1 MFINCQSSLFR
12 EELVLFYVLLLRE
25 IRRLNCK
32 MKHFITLC
40 ALVALAALLCVGRT
54 ARATDNPFTYQ
65 IEAVKDEGRYKLI
78 VPMISAGEWS
88 CRYKLVTED
97 DMRWVT
103 ETGEAGKKIEK
114 EVAQGRYVVEVAP
127 KNIVGMAFGYS
138 NAKYTDFKVTAW
150 GDAKWLSLSW
160 AFGECEKMTLAD
172 DAGKPDLSQCTS
184 LERMFIGCK
193 AMNSANLVG
202 WDVSSVTDMNGMFR
216 RTERFNQDLSG
227 WDVSH
232 VTYMNEMF
240 SEALAFNQ
248 PLGAWNL
255 AQGVEFELGPA
266 TSEEN
271 YQHSLKTWAAK
282 STTSTGVKLRVP
294 NLFYGD
300 AKEARTKLVSEK
312 KWNIS
317 GDFEKKVD
325 PKGNRPFV
333 FIIKS
338 WNEDNINVTIP
349 LVGKDMKFSYQK
361 MEAGAQPVTVEHQ
374 NGSYTFKASKN
385 TNYLVKVEPKG
396 VVTFQ
401 NLQMKLAYIT
411 SILQWGDVA
420 WLTMEEAFM
429 GAGALVNIAPVGQ
442 NEPTYGTTGDNPDL
456 THVKSCAR
464 MFCNTRKLKA
474 IDFSGW
480 DVSGV
485 EDMTDIFFQGGEFA
499 KSLADWKLR
508 SCKSIGFE
516 ASSMSSELYSET
528 LKGWAAQIPNVQSG
542 VKVSARGM
550 IYQKGDALA
559 ARQKLIEEKQWE
571 FYGDNLP
578 DYIKLSTRGDKRL
591 VFFVGEEVRLS
602 IRKSE
607 SIKSAE
613 VKWGVDPNTVTL
625 MDDGDGK
632 KFTATAAGNVTVK
645 VRVDATAEHDAVSD
659 ELALVILPK
668 PTALEITCPGV
679 TIDNSVQE
687 PQISLETN
695 TEYTFTAKV
704 TPLTNLPD
712 LYWRVTPE
720 IGVIEKKN
728 EDGTWTLRVLKDR
741 EYELK
746 VEVANSGFSKTYKLK
761 VTQKKSVSVEDA
773 MLFLG
778 GTEEQKTK
786 QLTAKVEGLTSSAV
800 TWSIDDAGKAFVELA
815 SDGKVTAKAVG
826 EATIT
831 ATSTEDTNIK
841 GTCKVKVASLIT
853 GVTISKDGNPVT
865 ATIEAEEH
873 KPFVLKATV
882 APETAPQEVTWQ
894 FNASEFSKEEVA
906 EGVRFTPLKEGNGL
920 TITAKSVLDN
930 QATVTVNVKKQEQ
943 STPAVPTTI
952 KFPAADKSF
961 ELKKG
966 ESKTITLLFTPA
978 DNVNKEVNVTTDPA
992 GAPLTVTAAD
1002 GVLTITIK
1010 EGVSITE
1017 DKEIKVTV
1025 KSKVGTATDFCTIQL
1040 KKDDPGA
1047 PTPAVPTTIK
1057 FPAADKSFELKKGQ
1071 SKTITLTFA
1080 PSENVN
1086 KEVWVTTAPED
1097 APLMATAADGVL
1109 TIKIKENASITE
1121 DKTVTVTV
1129 KSKVGTATDFCTVQ
1143 LKKEGTITPP
1153 VVLEGITM
1161 TPATLK
1167 LKVKEEKQLTVTPR
1181 PEGATLPAVTWEV
1194 TKGKGI
1200 VTVDAQGKVK
1210 AVKEGTAEVT
1220 ATAGGKTAICTVTV
1234 EKATAVE
1241 NATLANLIVA
1251 PNPFGAQLRIWNA
1264 EAAGVSYEVVNALGS
1279 VVRSGLLEG
1288 NGTTIDTETLP
1299 TGVYFVRFYDSN
1311 NVQRSVRVIKY

>member
-1 MFINCQSSLFR
+1 
-12 EELVLFYVLLLRE
+12 
-25 IRRLNCK
+25 
-32 MKHFITLC
+32 MKKLITLC
-40 ALVALAALLCVGRT
+40 ALVVFTALLFVGRT
-54 ARATDNPFTYQ
+54 VRAEGKPFTYQ
-65 IEAVKDEGRYKLI
+65 IEAVERQGQCKLI
-78 VPMISAGEWS
+78 VPMVSVGEWS

-97 DMRWVT
+97 DTKWIT
-103 ETGEAGKKIEK
+103 ETGAEGKKIEK

-127 KNIVGMAFGYS
+127 KNIVGIEFGYS
-138 NAKYTDFKVTAW
+138 SARDTDFKVTAW

-184 LERMFIGCK
+184 LHRMFIGCK

-202 WDVSSVTDMNGMFR
+202 WDVSNVTDMNGMFR
-216 RTERFNQDLSG
+216 RAERFNQDLSG

-232 VTYMNEMF
+232 VTDIDEMF
-240 SEALAFNQ
+240 SAALAFNQ

-294 NLFYGD
+294 LLFYGD

-333 FIIKS
+333 FIIES
-338 WNEDNINVTIP
+338 WNENNINVTIP
-349 LVGKDMKFSYQK
+349 LVGKDMKFSYQEMK
-361 MEAGAQPVTVEHQ
+361 AGAQPVTVEHQ
-374 NGSYTFKASKN
+374 NGPYTFKASKS
-385 TNYLVKVEPKG
+385 TSYLVKVEPKG

-401 NLQMKLAYIT
+401 NEQMKTANIT

-420 WLTMEEAFM
+420 WLTMEEAFS
-429 GAGALVNIAPVGQ
+429 GAGALKNIAPVGQ

-456 THVKSCAR
+456 THVKSCAS
-464 MFCNTRKLKA
+464 MFRNTRNLKA
-474 IDFSGW
+474 ADFSGW
-480 DVSGV
+480 DVAGV

-499 KSLADWKLR
+499 KSLATWKLK
-508 SCKSIGFE
+508 SCKNIGFE
-516 ASSMSSELYSET
+516 ACRMSSELYSET
-528 LKGWAAQIPNVQSG
+528 LKGWAAQSPNVQSG
-542 VKVSARGM
+542 VKVNARGM

-559 ARQKLIEEKQWE
+559 ARKKLIDEKQWE

-578 DYIKLSTRGDKRL
+578 DYIKLSTRGDNRL

-613 VKWGVDPNTVTL
+613 VKWSVDPNTVTL

-632 KFTATAAGNVTVK
+632 KFTATAAGSVK
-645 VRVDATAEHDAVSD
+645 VKVSVEATAEHDAASD
-659 ELALVILPK
+659 EFSLVILPK
-668 PTALEITCPGV
+668 PTAITITCPGV
-679 TIDNSVQE
+679 TIDNSAAT
-687 PQISLETN
+687 PQIALQTG
-695 TEYTFTAKV
+695 TDYTFTAKV
-704 TPLTNLPD
+704 TPLNNLPD
-712 LYWRVTPE
+712 LNWDVDPR
-720 IGVIEKKN
+720 IGVLEKKN
-728 EDGTWTLRVLKDR
+728 EDGTWTLRVIK
-741 EYELK
+741 EGTYELK
-746 VEVANSGFSKTYKLK
+746 VEVTHSNFSKTYKLN
-761 VTQKKSVSVEDA
+761 VTQKKSVSVEDVT
-773 MLFLG
+773 LFLG

-841 GTCKVKVASLIT
+841 GTCKVIVSSLIT
-853 GVTISKDGNPVT
+853 GVTISKDGTPVT
-865 ATIEAEEH
+865 TTIEAEEH

-882 APETAPQEVTWQ
+882 APATAPQEVTWQ
-894 FNASEFSKEEVA
+894 FNPSEFSKEDVA

-920 TITAKSVLDN
+920 TITAKSVLDK

-966 ESKTITLLFTPA
+966 ESKTITLLFAPA
-978 DNVNKEVNVTTDPA
+978 DNVNKEVEVTTDPA
-992 GAPLTVTAAD
+992 GAPLTVTATD
-1002 GVLTITIK
+1002 GVLTIIIK
-1010 EGVSITE
+1010 DGVSITE
-1017 DKEIKVTV
+1017 DKEIKVTL
-1025 KSKVGTATDFCTIQL
+1025 KSKVGTATDFCTVQL

-1047 PTPAVPTTIK
+1047 PTLVVPTKIE

-1071 SKTITLTFA
+1071 SKTITLIFA
-1080 PSENVN
+1080 PAENVN

-1097 APLMATAADGVL
+1097 APLTATAKDGVL
-1109 TIKIKENASITE
+1109 TIAIKEGASITE

-1181 PEGATLPAVTWEV
+1181 PEGANLPAVTWEV

-1200 VTVDAQGKVK
+1200 VTVDAHGKVK

-1220 ATAGGKTAICTVTV
+1220 ATAGGKTANCTVTV

-1241 NATLANLIVA
+1241 AATLANLIVA

-1264 EAAGVSYEVVNALGS
+1264 EATGVSYEVVNALGS
-1279 VVRSGLLEG
+1279 VVRSGVLEG
-1288 NGTTIDTETLP
+1288 NGTTVDTEALP

-1311 NVQRSVRVIKY
+1311 NAQRSVRVIKY

>member
-1 MFINCQSSLFR
+1 MFINCQSPLFK

-40 ALVALAALLCVGRT
+40 ALVALVALLGVGRT
-54 ARATDNPFTYQ
+54 ARAENKPFTYQ
-65 IEAVKDEGRYKLI
+65 IEAVERQGQCKLI
-78 VPMISAGEWS
+78 VPMVSAGEWS

-97 DMRWVT
+97 DTKWVT
-103 ETGEAGKKIEK
+103 ETGKAENPIEK
-114 EVAQGRYVVEVAP
+114 KVTPGRYLVEVFP
-127 KNIVGMAFGYS
+127 KNIVGMAFGNS
-138 NAKYTDFKVTAW
+138 DALYTDFEVTAW
-150 GDAKWLSLSW
+150 GDAKWLNLSW
-160 AFGECEKMTLAD
+160 AFGECEKMKLAD
-172 DAGKPDLSQCTS
+172 NAGKPDLSQCSS
-184 LERMFIGCK
+184 LARMFIGCK

-202 WDVSSVTDMNGMFR
+202 WDVSNVTDMNGMFR

-232 VTYMNEMF
+232 VTDMSEMF
-240 SEALAFNQ
+240 SRALAFNQ

-255 AQGVEFELGPA
+255 AQGVELEISPV

-271 YQHSLKTWAAK
+271 YQHTLKAWASK
-282 STTSTGVKLRVP
+282 NMISTGVKLRVP
-294 NLFYGD
+294 LLLYGD
-300 AKEARTKLVSEK
+300 AKEARIKLVNEK
-312 KWNIS
+312 KWNIA
-317 GDFEKKVD
+317 GDFEKMGV

-333 FIIKS
+333 FVIES
-338 WNEDNINVTIP
+338 WNENNINVTIP
-349 LVGKDMKFSYQK
+349 LVGKDMKFSYQEMK
-361 MEAGAQPVTVEHQ
+361 DGAQPVTVEHQ
-374 NGSYTFKASKN
+374 NGPYTFKASKSIS
-385 TNYLVKVEPKG
+385 YLVKVEPKG
-396 VVTFQ
+396 VITFQ
-401 NLQMKLAYIT
+401 NRQMEAANIT

-420 WLTMEEAFM
+420 WLTMEEAFR
-429 GAGALVNIAPVGQ
+429 GAGALKNIAPVGQ

-464 MFCNTRKLKA
+464 MFHNTRNLKA
-474 IDFSGW
+474 ADFSGW
-480 DVSGV
+480 DVAGV
-485 EDMTDIFFQGGEFA
+485 EDMTDIFREGGEFA
-499 KSLADWKLR
+499 KSLADWQLR
-508 SCKSIGFE
+508 SCKSVGFE
-516 ASSMSSELYSET
+516 ACRMSSELYSET

-559 ARQKLIEEKQWE
+559 ARKKLIDEKQWE

-632 KFTATAAGNVTVK
+632 KFTATAAGNVKVK
-645 VRVDATAEHDAVSD
+645 VSVDATAEHDAVSD
-659 ELALVILPK
+659 ELSLVILPK

-679 TIDNSVQE
+679 TIDNSAAT
-687 PQISLETN
+687 PQIALETG
-695 TEYTFTAKV
+695 TDYTFTAKV
-704 TPLTNLPD
+704 TPLNNLPD
-712 LYWRVTPE
+712 LYWDVDPR
-720 IGVIEKKN
+720 IGVLEKKN
-728 EDGTWTLRVLKDR
+728 EDGTWTLRVIKEGTYD
-741 EYELK
+741 LK
-746 VEVANSGFSKTYKLK
+746 VEVTHSNFSKTYKLK

-943 STPAVPTTI
+943 QTPAVPTTI

-966 ESKTITLLFTPA
+966 ETKTITLVFDPA
-978 DNVNKEVNVTTDPA
+978 ENVNKEVNVTTDPA

-1025 KSKVGTATDFCTIQL
+1025 KSKVGTATDFCT
-1040 KKDDPGA
+1040 
-1047 PTPAVPTTIK
+1047 
-1057 FPAADKSFELKKGQ
+1057 
-1071 SKTITLTFA
+1071 
-1080 PSENVN
+1080 
-1086 KEVWVTTAPED
+1086 
-1097 APLMATAADGVL
+1097 
-1109 TIKIKENASITE
+1109 
-1121 DKTVTVTV
+1121 
-1129 KSKVGTATDFCTVQ
+1129 VQ

-1167 LKVKEEKQLTVTPR
+1167 LKVSEEKQLTVTPR

-1220 ATAGGKTAICTVTV
+1220 ATAGGTKATCTVTV

-1288 NGTTIDTETLP
+1288 NGTTVDTETLP

-1311 NVQRSVRVIKY
+1311 NAQRSVRVIKY

>member
-1 MFINCQSSLFR
+1 
-12 EELVLFYVLLLRE
+12 
-25 IRRLNCK
+25 
-32 MKHFITLC
+32 MKKLITLC
-40 ALVALAALLCVGRT
+40 ALVVFTALLFVGRT
-54 ARATDNPFTYQ
+54 VRAENKPFTYQ
-65 IEAVKDEGRYKLI
+65 IEAVERQGQCKLI
-78 VPMISAGEWS
+78 VPMVSAGEWS

-97 DMRWVT
+97 DTKWVT
-103 ETGEAGKKIEK
+103 ETGKAENPIEK
-114 EVAQGRYVVEVAP
+114 KVTPGRYVVEVFP
-127 KNIVGMAFGYS
+127 KNIVGMAFGNS
-138 NAKYTDFKVTAW
+138 DARYTDFEVTAW
-150 GDAKWLSLSW
+150 GDAKWLNLSW
-160 AFGECEKMTLAD
+160 AFGECEKMKLAD
-172 DAGKPDLSQCTS
+172 NAGKPDLSQCSS
-184 LERMFIGCK
+184 LARMFIGCK

-202 WDVSSVTDMNGMFR
+202 WDVSNVTDMNGMFR

-232 VTYMNEMF
+232 VTDMSEMF
-240 SEALAFNQ
+240 SRALAFNQ

-255 AQGVEFELGPA
+255 AQGVELEISPV

-271 YQHSLKTWAAK
+271 YQHTLKAWASK
-282 STTSTGVKLRVP
+282 NMISTGVKLRVP
-294 NLFYGD
+294 LLLYGD
-300 AKEARTKLVSEK
+300 AKEARTKLVNEK
-312 KWNIS
+312 KWDIA
-317 GDFEKKVD
+317 GDFEKMGV
-325 PKGNRPFV
+325 PRGNRPFV
-333 FIIKS
+333 FVIES
-338 WNEDNINVTIP
+338 WNENNINVTIP
-349 LVGKDMKFSYQK
+349 LVGKDMKFSYQEMK
-361 MEAGAQPVTVEHQ
+361 DGAQPVTVEHQ
-374 NGSYTFKASKN
+374 NGPYTFKASKS
-385 TNYLVKVEPKG
+385 TSYLVKVEPKG
-396 VVTFQ
+396 VITFQ
-401 NLQMKLAYIT
+401 NRQMLAANIT

-456 THVKSCAR
+456 TYVKSCAR
-464 MFCNTRKLKA
+464 MFHNTRNLKA
-474 IDFSGW
+474 ADFSGW
-480 DVSGV
+480 DVAGV
-485 EDMTDIFFQGGEFA
+485 EDMTDIFREGGEFA
-499 KSLADWKLR
+499 KSLATWKLN

-516 ASSMSSELYSET
+516 ACRMSSELYSET

-559 ARQKLIEEKQWE
+559 ARKRLIDEKQWE

-591 VFFVGEEVRLS
+591 EFFVGEEVRLS

-613 VKWGVDPNTVTL
+613 VKWSVDPNTVTL

-632 KFTATAAGNVTVK
+632 KFTATAAGKVTVK
-645 VRVDATAEHDAVSD
+645 VSVEATAEHDAASD
-659 ELALVILPK
+659 EFSLVILPK
-668 PTALEITCPGV
+668 PTAITITCPGV
-679 TIDNSVQE
+679 TIDNSAAT
-687 PQISLETN
+687 PQIALETG
-695 TEYTFTAKV
+695 TDYTFTAKV
-704 TPLTNLPD
+704 TPLNNLPD
-712 LYWRVTPE
+712 LYWDVDPR
-720 IGVIEKKN
+720 IGVLEKKN
-728 EDGTWTLRVLKDR
+728 EDGTWTLRVIKEGTYD
-741 EYELK
+741 LK
-746 VEVANSGFSKTYKLK
+746 VEVTHSNFSKTYKLN

-853 GVTISKDGNPVT
+853 GVTISKDGKLVT
-865 ATIEAEEH
+865 ATIEAEER

-882 APETAPQEVTWQ
+882 APATAPQEVTWQ
-894 FNASEFSKEEVA
+894 FNANEFSKEEVA

-966 ESKTITLLFTPA
+966 ESKTITLLFAPA

-992 GAPLTVTAAD
+992 DAPLTATAAD

-1010 EGVSITE
+1010 EGVSIIE

-1025 KSKVGTATDFCTIQL
+1025 KSTVGTATDFCTVQL

-1047 PTPAVPTTIK
+1047 PTLVVPTKIE

-1080 PSENVN
+1080 PAENVN

-1264 EAAGVSYEVVNALGS
+1264 ELTGVSYEVVNALGS

-1288 NGTTIDTETLP
+1288 NGTTVDTEALP

-1311 NVQRSVRVIKY
+1311 SAQRSVRVIKY

>member
-1 MFINCQSSLFR
+1 
-12 EELVLFYVLLLRE
+12 
-25 IRRLNCK
+25 
-32 MKHFITLC
+32 
-40 ALVALAALLCVGRT
+40 
-54 ARATDNPFTYQ
+54 
-65 IEAVKDEGRYKLI
+65 
-78 VPMISAGEWS
+78 
-88 CRYKLVTED
+88 
-97 DMRWVT
+97 
-103 ETGEAGKKIEK
+103 
-114 EVAQGRYVVEVAP
+114 
-127 KNIVGMAFGYS
+127 
-138 NAKYTDFKVTAW
+138 
-150 GDAKWLSLSW
+150 
-160 AFGECEKMTLAD
+160 
-172 DAGKPDLSQCTS
+172 
-184 LERMFIGCK
+184 
-193 AMNSANLVG
+193 
-202 WDVSSVTDMNGMFR
+202 
-216 RTERFNQDLSG
+216 
-227 WDVSH
+227 
-232 VTYMNEMF
+232 
-240 SEALAFNQ
+240 
-248 PLGAWNL
+248 
-255 AQGVEFELGPA
+255 
-266 TSEEN
+266 
-271 YQHSLKTWAAK
+271 
-282 STTSTGVKLRVP
+282 
-294 NLFYGD
+294 
-300 AKEARTKLVSEK
+300 
-312 KWNIS
+312 
-317 GDFEKKVD
+317 
-325 PKGNRPFV
+325 
-333 FIIKS
+333 
-338 WNEDNINVTIP
+338 
-349 LVGKDMKFSYQK
+349 
-361 MEAGAQPVTVEHQ
+361 
-374 NGSYTFKASKN
+374 
-385 TNYLVKVEPKG
+385 
-396 VVTFQ
+396 
-401 NLQMKLAYIT
+401 
-411 SILQWGDVA
+411 
-420 WLTMEEAFM
+420 
-429 GAGALVNIAPVGQ
+429 
-442 NEPTYGTTGDNPDL
+442 
-456 THVKSCAR
+456 

-668 PTALEITCPGV
+668 PNALEITCPGV

-746 VEVANSGFSKTYKLK
+746 VEVANSGFSKTYKLN

-786 QLTAKVEGLTSSAV
+786 QLTAKVEGLTSTAV

-1025 KSKVGTATDFCTIQL
+1025 KSKVGTATDFCT
-1040 KKDDPGA
+1040 
-1047 PTPAVPTTIK
+1047 
-1057 FPAADKSFELKKGQ
+1057 
-1071 SKTITLTFA
+1071 
-1080 PSENVN
+1080 
-1086 KEVWVTTAPED
+1086 
-1097 APLMATAADGVL
+1097 
-1109 TIKIKENASITE
+1109 
-1121 DKTVTVTV
+1121 
-1129 KSKVGTATDFCTVQ
+1129 VQ

-1167 LKVKEEKQLTVTPR
+1167 LKVSEEKQLTVTPR

-1220 ATAGGKTAICTVTV
+1220 ATAGGTKATCTVTV

-1288 NGTTIDTETLP
+1288 NGTTVDTETLP

-1311 NVQRSVRVIKY
+1311 NAQRSVRVIKY